1 MSAQTTSIAGAGK
14 ADPRRQAL
22 AYVTFAVVYYVLA
35 AYAMSLPV
43 HTRFP
48 LVIWPAHGL
57 ALGVLLVAPIRR
69 WPWYLLLVALA
80 TAAVGFD
87 MYRDMQMDVSRVLA
101 SMAVNVAQP
110 LFVAAGLLRLAGPRV
125 QVDTVKGVASFL
137 VGMAPLVGGMA
148 ILDAG
153 FTYLHTSAPFRESW
167 SVTFVSTMLG
177 MLISAPLVLAWSRK
191 GLVEALEM
199 TRAKLPELLVLY
211 GGLIITTNYVFGSQ
225 PTAPG
230 FIPPLIYLCAPFLI
244 WAALRFGMRT
254 TTLALAIFGLIC
266 FWQTA
271 HGFGPFSVDRV
282 ADVRSMLHLQGYL
295 ATIVVTTLFSAA
307 LLVEREEAIYETG
320 AWRNRHEAVIRAS
333 GNLLYELDPTT
344 GAVLWDGD
352 TRSVLGVTPDR
363 ISTVRQ
369 WMERVH
375 PEDRIRLKGLR
386 RVLMSGSLSHI
397 AIEYRFRKD
406 DGEYTT
412 LGVNAYRIG
421 DPTGDNPAERRV
433 IGFVKDV
440 AEKLRA
446 ESERERLEAQLK
458 QAEKMQAV
466 GHLAG
471 GIAHDFNNILGAILG
486 YGELAQRRAEGDAD
500 MKRYLDTIMG
510 AGNRAKSL
518 VTQILS
524 YSRAEGVQKM
534 PVLVAPIAQEVCE
547 LVRGSTPL
555 AIDVVFRNNAGDDA
569 MVLGDPTR
577 LHQLLMNFSTNAIHA
592 MDQGGTLEVS
602 LDAEVLDAPR
612 KVRTGEIKA
621 GEYIRISVR
630 DSGHGIAPEVI
641 DRIFEPFFTTKPA
654 GRGTGLG
661 LALVHSVVSEHKG
674 FIEVKSELGKGT
686 TFTVWIPAT
695 HAAEGVGEE
704 ETEMPMG
711 AGQVILAV
719 DDEVDVLHALEEML
733 AQLGYEPVGFNDSR
747 EALEAVRA
755 NPRGFDAIVSDEV
768 MPQLIGT
775 QLALE
780 VHKVNP
786 GMPIVIASGYGGAGF
801 EARALSAGVNRV
813 LRKPYR
819 MSEIAEAL
827 ATFFAQSVSR
837 VD

>member
-1 MSAQTTSIAGAGK
+1 M
-14 ADPRRQAL
+14 
-22 AYVTFAVVYYVLA
+22 
-35 AYAMSLPV
+35 
-43 HTRFP
+43 
-48 LVIWPAHGL
+48 
-57 ALGVLLVAPIRR
+57 
-69 WPWYLLLVALA
+69 
-80 TAAVGFD
+80 
-87 MYRDMQMDVSRVLA
+87 
-101 SMAVNVAQP
+101 
-110 LFVAAGLLRLAGPRV
+110 LRLQRRLRHA
-125 QVDTVKGVASFL
+125 QQF
-137 VGMAPLVGGMA
+137 
-148 ILDAG
+148 
-153 FTYLHTSAPFRESW
+153 
-167 SVTFVSTMLG
+167 
-177 MLISAPLVLAWSRK
+177 
-191 GLVEALEM
+191 EAM
-199 TRAKLPELLVLY
+199 GT
-211 GGLIITTNYVFGSQ
+211 
-225 PTAPG
+225 
-230 FIPPLIYLCAPFLI
+230 
-244 WAALRFGMRT
+244 
-254 TTLALAIFGLIC
+254 
-266 FWQTA
+266 
-271 HGFGPFSVDRV
+271 
-282 ADVRSMLHLQGYL
+282 
-295 ATIVVTTLFSAA
+295 
-307 LLVEREEAIYETG
+307 
-320 AWRNRHEAVIRAS
+320 
-333 GNLLYELDPTT
+333 
-344 GAVLWDGD
+344 
-352 TRSVLGVTPDR
+352 
-363 ISTVRQ
+363 
-369 WMERVH
+369 
-375 PEDRIRLKGLR
+375 
-386 RVLMSGSLSHI
+386 
-397 AIEYRFRKD
+397 
-406 DGEYTT
+406 
-412 LGVNAYRIG
+412 
-421 DPTGDNPAERRV
+421 
-433 IGFVKDV
+433 
-440 AEKLRA
+440 
-446 ESERERLEAQLK
+446 
-458 QAEKMQAV
+458 
-466 GHLAG
+466 LAG